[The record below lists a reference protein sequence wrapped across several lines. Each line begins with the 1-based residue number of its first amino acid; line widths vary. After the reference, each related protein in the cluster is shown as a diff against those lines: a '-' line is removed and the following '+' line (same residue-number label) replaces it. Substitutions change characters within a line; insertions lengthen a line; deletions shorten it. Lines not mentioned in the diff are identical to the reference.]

1 MHFPARRLRRLR
13 RTEAIRKVFEETRV
27 LPEDLMYPIFVWEE
41 KTEALKTLPG
51 QFRWNLNDP
60 RLFEFLKELES
71 KGLRSIMV
79 FGVATKKDKDGTQGW
94 DESGPVQEFVRK
106 VKRVLP
112 GIAVATDV
120 CLCTWREDGH
130 CGVVRNGEVLN
141 DETLEYLGKIAI
153 SHAHAG
159 ADIVAPSDM
168 MDGRVKYI
176 RDTLDSAGFQNTLI
190 MSYSAKYASSFYGP
204 FRDAAHS
211 APAFGDR
218 ATYQM
223 NPTQSREAIL
233 EVQLD
238 FEEGADILMVK
249 PALPYLD
256 VIKAVRENFP
266 LPVAAFNVSG
276 EYAMVKLGIQAEIFD
291 AEKIVREVLTSI
303 KRAGADIIIS
313 YFVPDFLGVKP
324 PV

>member
-1 MHFPARRLRRLR
+1 MHFPVRRLRRLR

-41 KTEALKTLPG
+41 KTESLKTLPG

-60 RLFEFLKELES
+60 RLFEFLRELENR
-71 KGLRSIMV
+71 GLRSIMV

-130 CGVVRNGEVLN
+130 CGVVRNGEILN
-141 DETLEYLGKIAI
+141 DETLEYLGKIAL
-153 SHAHAG
+153 SHARAG

-233 EVQLD
+233 EVRLD

-276 EYAMVKLGIQAEIFD
+276 EYAMVKLGTQAEIFD
-291 AEKIVREVLTSI
+291 AEKVVREVLTSI

>member
-1 MHFPARRLRRLR
+1 MGFPLRRLRRLR
-13 RTEAIRKVFEETRV
+13 RTESIRRIFEETRV
-27 LPEDLMYPIFVWEE
+27 LPEDLMYPIFVWEG
-41 KTEALKTLPG
+41 KTEVLSTLPG

-60 RLFEFLKELES
+60 RLFEFLRGLEN
-71 KGLRSIMV
+71 KGLRSILV
-79 FGVATKKDKDGTQGW
+79 FGVATRKDKDGSQGW

-106 VKRVLP
+106 IKRVLP
-112 GIAVATDV
+112 GMAVATDV

-130 CGVVRNGEVLN
+130 CGVVRNGEILN
-141 DETLEYLGKIAI
+141 DETLEYLGKIAL
-153 SHAHAG
+153 SHARAG

-168 MDGRVKYI
+168 MDGRIKYI
-176 RDTLDSAGFQNTLI
+176 RDMLDSAGFQNTLI

-223 NPTQSREAIL
+223 NPAQFREAIL

-256 VIKAVRENFP
+256 VIRAVKENFP

-276 EYAMVKLGIQAEIFD
+276 EYTMVKLGIQSEIFD
-291 AEKIVREVLTSI
+291 AEKVVREVLTSI

-324 PV
+324 PI